1 MHSANAVKRSIELIR
16 QAQFAA
22 CSYLG
27 FDPYEEKYNHGSMQQ
42 VSTIDSSLPVELH
55 LHHHHHHHCR
65 ENDDMLKQSSQLSM
79 SADSPLGVGT
89 LLSICDHIQL
99 FQDAWQ
105 AHGGKADEMSQKFM
119 LHGSFVKRDSNYS
132 DFGAGL
138 ISNAERESRENSF
151 SVCTDRYRNGGARA
165 TRVSAQTSTEN
176 HHINAAARIS
186 HYECSV
192 LKEDN
197 LSKGFGI
204 RIGRTERSHPVVTS
218 DLVTNPG
225 DCGWIAD
232 PKHLCSSNAPAATNN
247 AKVEQSYVS
256 HSRDGNISSDSNHE
270 PASGS
275 NQKFGSGFTK
285 RKKSINDI
293 SINRD
298 RGSSSPSDA
307 SFRPYVD
314 TRHVGHIQSVQSAC
328 TTVRKPLAL
337 QPPARG
343 SFFDEGSDSQSSD
356 TGRSTASF
364 RSLRTDGLPLNA
376 GTSVSCGECTC
387 QQSLSTPRPFSSSH
401 EERRETKESQKGSVK
416 DLKRGFDY
424 GSSKQYDLSEK
435 IIGLDESENDKVHTL
450 RPVIIR
456 QEKNL
461 VKRPNQ
467 VLPGKV
473 GSTFAPF
480 PSSKVPEEWS
490 GIPGW
495 EDTNSRL
502 AQSVKTQKGG
512 DSNSLRNSMSS
523 TPRNEKV
530 LAHCG
535 VAEKDQLT
543 QDFKTSNA
551 NIRVTRMCGM
561 GYQPHGVETMHKN
574 GISQSHYNDQDVLE
588 DGVPARELVQSRSDM
603 NSKSS
608 LKSFSNE
615 VRQESRSNNSSS
627 PENVGVVNKKI
638 QVVAMGKS
646 NGFFQAGENEHI
658 LSEASTPKRTIQPKE
673 YITQDGLRAHQ
684 QLECEMIRHEFSK
697 KELEHVKKDYEDFLR
712 NLGVDKNIQ
721 NTDGFSRLCALLQ
734 DREKTRL
741 NLELEARLAAEEKA
755 RIYEASA
762 EAAESRLLQ
771 LLDERTKIHLKF
783 DEELEQKEAER
794 IQLRA
799 LFEKERQ
806 KSEAAKKELQDLK
819 EKFVSLLTKASIT
832 SEGRQEDSRDISLS
846 PRRFFNL
853 SEALEKRDVVE
864 NRSKKDPSK
873 HSNCSIECRENGDIH
888 KNIGMMEGPMTD
900 RGIQSSR
907 EACISQQVRQQDVQ
921 VKTPESALQ
930 ALERKP
936 YHVEPDKTP
945 LKQHSDALQIK
956 YTKSKHIEKSTQT
969 SVWNDGVYEN
979 FSCIYQSPIFEHN
992 HKTTNNQKGFMDESS
1007 ETDSDERVPNSRGH
1021 SDDHADIAL
1030 CQLTQQLE
1038 NIGAD
1043 RMIVHKVAENTG
1055 YDLVDSD
1062 ELKQVDS
1069 SLDKQTVVKD
1079 TNQIL
1084 NKKLMEKTN
1093 QLTEMI
1099 AEHRKEI
1106 QRIQN
1111 SSDQAHDLNKQ
1122 LASSLAIS
1130 EAKLAEI
1137 QTHYDGL
1144 LASLENQLS
1153 DARKD
1158 VKEVWKDANQFR
1170 ADLSKIDVT
1179 LRELKDAVESKEVEL
1194 NEYKRNESELKKEK
1208 DLVEKERNELRDR
1221 LQEAQKEINEQAG
1234 RVTEYL
1240 SINEELLDFAQR
1252 KENEVISLTKQ
1263 VQTLQQQILEKANI
1277 DTKLQADLEQAQKKF
1292 NEAQK
1297 AYGCKESENEL
1308 LKGKLSDS
1316 NSQLLQQEATIAT
1329 LTKQMAEVMESR
1341 DSILEEAAQ
1350 FHGYLQ
1356 TAKYKEFELESKLNE
1371 SVSRIKDLEAKL
1383 QTMESETLKSRS
1395 ELTDLKNENS
1405 MLKKSVDDK
1414 DSEALGLRK
1423 TVNDLRKKVQDLEEE
1438 VMLKEGEI
1446 AIISSSHS
1454 RDNYESF

>member
-79 SADSPLGVGT
+79 SADSPLGV
-89 LLSICDHIQL
+89 
-99 FQDAWQ
+99 
-105 AHGGKADEMSQKFM
+105 
-119 LHGSFVKRDSNYS
+119 
-132 DFGAGL
+132 GL

-638 QVVAMGKS
+638 Q
-646 NGFFQAGENEHI
+646 AGENEHI

-1043 RMIVHKVAENTG
+1043 RMIVHKV
-1055 YDLVDSD
+1055 
-1062 ELKQVDS
+1062 
-1069 SLDKQTVVKD
+1069 
-1079 TNQIL
+1079 
-1084 NKKLMEKTN
+1084 
-1093 QLTEMI
+1093 
-1099 AEHRKEI
+1099 
-1106 QRIQN
+1106 
-1111 SSDQAHDLNKQ
+1111 
-1122 LASSLAIS
+1122 
-1130 EAKLAEI
+1130 
-1137 QTHYDGL
+1137 
-1144 LASLENQLS
+1144 
-1153 DARKD
+1153 
-1158 VKEVWKDANQFR
+1158 KEVWKDANQFR

>member
-1 MHSANAVKRSIELIR
+1 
-16 QAQFAA
+16 
-22 CSYLG
+22 
-27 FDPYEEKYNHGSMQQ
+27 MQQ

-480 PSSKVPEEWS
+480 PSSK
-490 GIPGW
+490 
-495 EDTNSRL
+495 
-502 AQSVKTQKGG
+502 
-512 DSNSLRNSMSS
+512 
-523 TPRNEKV
+523 
-530 LAHCG
+530 
-535 VAEKDQLT
+535 
-543 QDFKTSNA
+543 
-551 NIRVTRMCGM
+551 
-561 GYQPHGVETMHKN
+561 
-574 GISQSHYNDQDVLE
+574 
-588 DGVPARELVQSRSDM
+588 
-603 NSKSS
+603 
-608 LKSFSNE
+608 
-615 VRQESRSNNSSS
+615 
-627 PENVGVVNKKI
+627 
-638 QVVAMGKS
+638 
-646 NGFFQAGENEHI
+646 AGENEHI